1 MNRYRVQVNGK
12 AYEVDV
18 EEVGTAKLNLVS
30 SQPAKPAQIPAAIQ
44 SQSAGAP
51 CQTSNIAQNSAAIQG
66 QTALSETPDEI
77 VECPMPGKIVS
88 IEVKPGQAVK
98 DGDVIV
104 VLEAMKMEN
113 EICCGRAGNVKEI
126 SVSVNASV
134 NTGDKL
140 AVIG

>member
-1 MNRYRVQVNGK
+1 MKRYRVQVNGK

-18 EEVGTAKLNLVS
+18 EEIGMPKLNLVH
-30 SQPAKPAQIPAAIQ
+30 SQPSKSEQIPAVIQ
-44 SQSAGAP
+44 ANSDEAP
-51 CQTSNIAQNSAAIQG
+51 SAAVVQVQNAPMSVG
-66 QTALSETPDEI
+66 EEV
-77 VECPMPGKIVS
+77 VEAPMPGKIVS

-126 SVSVNASV
+126 FVSENSSV

>member
-1 MNRYRVQVNGK
+1 MKRYRVQVNGK

-18 EEVGTAKLNLVS
+18 EEIGMPKLNLVH
-30 SQPAKPAQIPAAIQ
+30 SQPSKSEQIPAVIQ
-44 SQSAGAP
+44 A
-51 CQTSNIAQNSAAIQG
+51 NSAEAPSAAVVQVQNAPMSVG
-66 QTALSETPDEI
+66 EEV
-77 VECPMPGKIVS
+77 VEAPMPGKIVS

-126 SVSVNASV
+126 FVSENSSV

>member
-1 MNRYRVQVNGK
+1 MKRYRVQVNGR

-18 EEVGTAKLNLVS
+18 EEVGTVKLNLVS
-30 SQPAKPAQIPAAIQ
+30 SQTSKTEQIPAALQ
-44 SQSAGAP
+44 GRSA
-51 CQTSNIAQNSAAIQG
+51 SAA
-66 QTALSETPDEI
+66 TPPSEMTKNASALNAQAAPSAIGDEI
-77 VECPMPGKIVS
+77 VECPMPGKIVA

-98 DGDVIV
+98 EGDVIV

-113 EICCGRAGNVKEI
+113 EICCGIAGNVKEI
-126 SVSVNASV
+126 CVSVNASV

>member
-1 MNRYRVQVNGK
+1 MKRYRVQVNGK

-18 EEVGTAKLNLVS
+18 EEIGLPKLNLVH
-30 SQPAKPAQIPAAIQ
+30 SQPSKSEQIPAVIQ
-44 SQSAGAP
+44 ANPTEAP
-51 CQTSNIAQNSAAIQG
+51 SAAVVQVQNAPISVG
-66 QTALSETPDEI
+66 EEV
-77 VECPMPGKIVS
+77 VEAPMPGKIVS

-126 SVSVNASV
+126 FVSENSSV

>member
-1 MNRYRVQVNGK
+1 MKRYRVQVNGK

-18 EEVGTAKLNLVS
+18 EEIGMPKLNLVH
-30 SQPAKPAQIPAAIQ
+30 SQPSKSEQIPTVIQ
-44 SQSAGAP
+44 A
-51 CQTSNIAQNSAAIQG
+51 NSAEAPSAAVVQVQNAPMSVG
-66 QTALSETPDEI
+66 EEV
-77 VECPMPGKIVS
+77 VEAPMPGKIVS

-113 EICCGRAGNVKEI
+113 EICCGRAGKVKEI
-126 SVSVNASV
+126 CVSENSSV